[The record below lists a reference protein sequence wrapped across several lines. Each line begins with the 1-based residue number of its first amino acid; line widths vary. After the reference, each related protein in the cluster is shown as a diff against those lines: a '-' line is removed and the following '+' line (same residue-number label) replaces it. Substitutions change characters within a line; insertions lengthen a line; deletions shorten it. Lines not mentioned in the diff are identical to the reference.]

1 MSSVNDRLNEVSKLL
16 MDPEVL
22 SNPGQYQVL
31 AKEYAELKKQQAQD
45 NVPVKAAIVEVRA
58 GAGGEEAALFA
69 AVLTR
74 MYQRYAETKGW
85 KVEIL
90 DKNKTPL
97 GGYKE
102 VSLRFEGSGVYE
114 ALEHESGVHR
124 VQRIPETEK
133 SGRIHTSTAS
143 VAVLPES
150 NVQDTIEIKSEDLRI
165 DTYRSGGKGGQHVN
179 KTESAIRITHIPSG
193 IVVAVQDERSQHKNK
208 EKAMSI
214 LKSRLM
220 HEMKQQGAAEIS
232 AIRKEQVGG
241 NERSEKIRTYNY
253 PQNRITDH
261 RINKSWHQLDLILEG
276 DVEPMIT
283 AYKAAQ

>member
-1 MSSVNDRLNEVSKLL
+1 MSSVSDRLDEVSKLL
-16 MDPEVL
+16 MDPDVL
-22 SNPGQYQVL
+22 SNPGQYQAL
-31 AKEYAELKKQQAQD
+31 AKEYAELKKKQAQD
-45 NVPVKAAIVEVRA
+45 NVPVKAAIVEVRG

-69 AVLTR
+69 ASLTR
-74 MYQRYAETKGW
+74 MYQRYAEQKGW

-90 DKNKTPL
+90 DQNKTPL

-102 VSLRFEGSGVYE
+102 ITLRFEGKGAYE
-114 ALEHESGVHR
+114 SLEQEIGVHR

-143 VAVLPES
+143 VAVLPETT
-150 NVQDTIEIKSEDLRI
+150 VQDTIEIKSEDLRI

-179 KTESAIRITHIPSG
+179 KTESAIRITHLPSG

-214 LKSRLM
+214 LKSRLL
-220 HEMKQQGAAEIS
+220 HEMKEQGAEEIS

-241 NERSEKIRTYNY
+241 NDRSEKIRTYNY

-276 DVEPMIT
+276 DIEPMIT
-283 AYKAAQ
+283 AYKNAQ